1 MSFKYKNE
9 WWSSF
14 SILCCLWINKKM
26 NTTLRIQEEMKKT
39 KSFCTVDYPGS
50 TRIYCQDYT
59 FYLYVYGRDFQNET
73 ILKASQLE
81 LKHVFNDAQ
90 GIGVDSGFYDY
101 LLLLEPSLKRNF
113 SFICFY
119 LTGSPFLLVRRL
131 ESTGRGQ
138 LYANWI
144 TNHTA

>member
-1 MSFKYKNE
+1 
-9 WWSSF
+9 
-14 SILCCLWINKKM
+14 M

-138 LYANWI
+138 LYAN
-144 TNHTA
+144 

>member
-1 MSFKYKNE
+1 MTIQAVPGYTAR
-9 WWSSF
+9 
-14 SILCCLWINKKM
+14 
-26 NTTLRIQEEMKKT
+26 TTLA
-39 KSFCTVDYPGS
+39 VP
-50 TRIYCQDYT
+50 

-138 LYANWI
+138 LYAN
-144 TNHTA
+144 